1 MLDDMAITTSWD
13 ANTMHSGNYY
23 LLIFFFIIVFSVLVV
38 LLSYIYYFLGLIEK
52 KNQSFSFA
60 AKKIHF
66 QLFSYDEFKDL
77 NKCKMTLRSHKNMHM
92 QIV

>member
-60 AKKIHF
+60 AKKSIF
-66 QLFSYDEFKDL
+66 NFSVMMNLK
-77 NKCKMTLRSHKNMHM
+77 TLTNVR
-92 QIV
+92 

>member
-13 ANTMHSGNYY
+13 ANTMHSGKYY

-60 AKKIHF
+60 AKKSIF
-66 QLFSYDEFKDL
+66 NFSVMMNLK
-77 NKCKMTLRSHKNMHM
+77 TLTNVR
-92 QIV
+92 